1 MNFRIIKNQSAKS
14 KTLFQKLLQVVK
26 NGVFYG
32 KTYIKRLKTP
42 LWSILIF
49 VFNSNENQN
58 YFKNS
63 KISKLRRKM
72 QRRNEDTKNDATMQR
87 RYEEQGEKRY
97 EY

>member
-26 NGVFYG
+26 NGVFYS
-32 KTYIKRLKTP
+32 KTHIKRLKTP

-49 VFNSNENQN
+49 DFNSNENQN

-63 KISKLRRKM
+63 KIRRKM
-72 QRRNEDTKNDATMQR
+72 QQRNEDTKNDAIMQR

>member
-26 NGVFYG
+26 NGVFYDI
-32 KTYIKRLKTP
+32 TYIKRLKTP
-42 LWSILIF
+42 PWSILIF
-49 VFNSNENQN
+49 DFYSNENQN

-63 KISKLRRKM
+63 KI
-72 QRRNEDTKNDATMQR
+72 QRYEERCNEDTKNDATMLR
-87 RYEEQGEKRY
+87 RYEEQGVKRY